1 MWKPWKKKEQPPKK
15 ERTVTPEE
23 LREQAENSL
32 RLFILSVGAAS
43 GHLKNFS
50 EAMGMLEKTEVK
62 KPWFGKKWA
71 QDFRNWRYARKL
83 HKVKDV
89 VVTA

>member
-1 MWKPWKKKEQPPKK
+1 MWKPWGKKSQQPPK
-15 ERTVTPEE
+15 ERTVTPDE

-50 EAMGMLEKTEVK
+50 EAMTTLEKTTVK
-62 KPWFGKKWA
+62 KPWFGKRWT
-71 QDFRNWRYARKL
+71 QDLRNWRYARKL